1 MSATIEKKIQKMEAL
16 LLHSVCG
23 FHVLFHNHQIRQ
35 ALNTLEHVLTKKNIS
50 ETKKQMEDLIRDLVN
65 CSSLSEKLGYLNN
78 LDQESRALL
87 VHAYF
92 EIIENALKQIHPHKN
107 IH

>member
-35 ALNTLEHVLTKKNIS
+35 AVHIIDQLLTSKDVT
-50 ETKKQMEDLIRDLVN
+50 ETKQKMERLIRNLVN
-65 CSSLSEKLGYLNN
+65 CNSLDEKLGYLNN
-78 LDQESRALL
+78 LDQESRAL
-87 VHAYF
+87 VVQAYF
-92 EIIENALKQIHPHKN
+92 EILENALRHLHPHN
-107 IH
+107 NLH